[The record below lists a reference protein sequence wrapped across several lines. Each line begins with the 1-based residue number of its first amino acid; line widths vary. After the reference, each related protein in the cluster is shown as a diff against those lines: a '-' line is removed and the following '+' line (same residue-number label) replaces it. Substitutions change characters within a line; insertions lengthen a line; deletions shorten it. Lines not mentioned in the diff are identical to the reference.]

1 MSSIIPTETGNEEPQ
16 EEFPQEIAGVGE
28 VAGDAGEAA
37 GDAREE
43 PKNASSSEE
52 DELNIGL
59 AKSLDRN
66 GPSSLQEE
74 PSEGGNKDVASSDT
88 LEESEEV
95 ESQSEGVG
103 LEKAVEGDVANGQ
116 ETPQEVEV
124 ISRAPGKRQH
134 AVETT
139 VTKARKKRTQVME
152 RIPRSKRC
160 GTCPTC
166 LNPHW
171 KKACLTARNEW
182 DKKDIHAH
190 LRKLVDSAGGI
201 SDRSKVKELVGIMN
215 SESSVEARTSLLGV
229 VKLSSRAAQTYF
241 VKKLG
246 VETLEIWLMEEGKL
260 LEEGKGKDH
269 ASVLVKILETLE
281 ILPITIPV
289 LNSTQIGRT
298 VRKLKKASAPRVSA
312 MAGKVFDKWKSMVA
326 SDTPAPE
333 KSLQASG
340 VKEQTLPTVPSKKSA
355 TSSVG
360 TGNTQKKASL
370 SKEAAKPSKPEP
382 KPTIL
387 SATDDLLGKK
397 RPAPA
402 PAPRTDKPKRLQV
415 QDVLSSISTSPDTS
429 NQTPTHDVK
438 TVNETKEPIEGQ
450 KEEEGNDHPKIMT
463 FGGKP
468 IYLYGQTSGDHPF
481 FKSAA
486 DLAKEAALN
495 VPSPPPS
502 PRRTK
507 PKTKSVKFKDDS
519 HLAEIRWFLKTDEP
533 IVISKGK
540 GSFEPLHASSGKD
553 SGGAHRV
560 HEMMRREA
568 ELERQQIAALR
579 AEAIREGGGPVMA
592 KQGGVVSDQG
602 DPHPSH
608 VSLPHDT
615 RVPSVGDTQQEK
627 FPDGQMQH
635 PVDFAYRPQQSSAMP
650 GQMGEAAPRVG
661 YGNMHPGQMGMP
673 GHAHQGMAQNMHH
686 GMYAGR
692 PVNQMSGQMPY
703 PGRQMPGMGP
713 VTGYKYGS
721 LAQGGMRQVP
731 YGGVRPGQ
739 MMGGQGMIPGVGQ
752 TNVPGMQPR
761 WAQGM
766 AHVPQ
771 PGMGQ
776 GFQQGMGQMPQSG
789 MAQMQQSGMGQGQGG
804 MPGMWQQQQQQQQ
817 KQLHGVSQGA
827 NAGQSGGSIDQNL
840 LNQVLGNADLMN
852 LLGAVSTTHQSG
864 QQGVDGAGNGGVSNT
879 DDHVGGGGEE
889 ELSEENKTPCV
900 FFNTPQGCR
909 QGNKCKFLHQTS

>member
-1 MSSIIPTETGNEEPQ
+1 MSSIIPSETGNEGPPK
-16 EEFPQEIAGVGE
+16 EFPEENADAGE
-28 VAGDAGEAA
+28 VAGDAGE
-37 GDAREE
+37 D
-43 PKNASSSEE
+43 PKNTSSSEE

-59 AKSLDRN
+59 AKSLDKN
-66 GPSSLQEE
+66 GPSMLQEE
-74 PSEGGNKDVASSDT
+74 QLEGGNRDGVSSDT
-88 LEESEEV
+88 LEESEEA
-95 ESQSEGVG
+95 ESQSEGVTS
-103 LEKAVEGDVANGQ
+103 EKAVEGGVANGQ

-124 ISRAPGKRQH
+124 MSRAPRKRQQ

-139 VTKARKKRTQVME
+139 VARARKKRTQVME

-182 DKKDIHAH
+182 DKKDVHAH
-190 LRKLVDSAGGI
+190 LKKLVDSAGGI

-326 SDTPAPE
+326 VNTPAPE
-333 KSLQASG
+333 KSMPASET
-340 VKEQTLPTVPSKKSA
+340 KEQTSPTAPSSKKST
-355 TSSVG
+355 TSSVE
-360 TGNTQKKASL
+360 TGNMQKKASL
-370 SKEAAKPSKPEP
+370 AKEAAKPSKPEP

-402 PAPRTDKPKRLQV
+402 PALRTDKPKRFQV
-415 QDVLSSISTSPDTS
+415 QDVLSSISTSPDTP

-438 TVNETKEPIEGQ
+438 TVNETKESTEGQ
-450 KEEEGNDHPKIMT
+450 KEDEGNERPKIMT

-533 IVISKGK
+533 VVISKGK
-540 GSFEPLHASSGKD
+540 GSFEPLHASSGQD
-553 SGGAHRV
+553 RGGAHRV

-579 AEAIREGGGPVMA
+579 AEAIREGGGPVIA

-615 RVPSVGDTQQEK
+615 RVPSTGDTQQEK
-627 FPDGQMQH
+627 FSDGQMQH
-635 PVDFAYRPQQSSAMP
+635 SVDFVYRPHQSSTMP
-650 GQMGEAAPRVG
+650 GQMSESAPRIG

-731 YGGVRPGQ
+731 YGGMRPGQ

-766 AHVPQ
+766 VQVPQ
-771 PGMGQ
+771 PGMSQ

-789 MAQMQQSGMGQGQGG
+789 MGHMQQPGMGQGQGG
-804 MPGMWQQQQQQQQ
+804 VPGMWQQQQQQQ
-817 KQLHGVSQGA
+817 KQLHDVSQGA
-827 NAGQSGGSIDQNL
+827 NAGQSSGSIDQNL

-852 LLGAVSTTHQSG
+852 LLGAVSTTNQSS
-864 QQGVDGAGNGGVSNT
+864 QQGADGTGNGDVSNAEG
-879 DDHVGGGGEE
+879 HVGGGEEE

-909 QGNKCKFLHQTS
+909 KGNKCKFLHQTS